1 MLVAEFLFLSGKK
14 KNQIYIFCISN
25 NLYLQEHPINNMK
38 KELFDTTA
46 LLSFFIRIPCKTNT
60 IKSVQC
66 KPGASR
72 SAGPNNF
79 SRAYNNG
86 ISAANTGS
94 DAKVRSIGGQML
106 YISYAAFCDSLLAL
120 PAAHRLEQ

>member
-1 MLVAEFLFLSGKK
+1 
-14 KNQIYIFCISN
+14 
-25 NLYLQEHPINNMK
+25 MK

-72 SAGPNNF
+72 SAGPHKTF
-79 SRAYNNG
+79 SRAYNKLM
-86 ISAANTGS
+86 SAANNGG

-106 YISYAAFCDSLLAL
+106 NIWHAAFCDTLPVLAC
-120 PAAHRLEQ
+120 AHRLEQ